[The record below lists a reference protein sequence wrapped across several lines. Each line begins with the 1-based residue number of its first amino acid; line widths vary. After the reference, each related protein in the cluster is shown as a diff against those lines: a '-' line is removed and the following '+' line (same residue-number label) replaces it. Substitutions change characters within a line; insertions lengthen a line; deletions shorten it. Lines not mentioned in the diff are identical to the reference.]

1 MFYAKRLE
9 KLRKDNRLTQQK
21 MADLL
26 HMQREVY
33 RRYEKGNRQ
42 LPLHVAIEVSDL
54 FEISLDYLTEREDRE
69 YLNTP
74 IPVPGAAHIPEI
86 EEEPLY

>member
-1 MFYAKRLE
+1 MCPLAFV
-9 KLRKDNRLTQQK
+9 QK
-21 MADLL
+21 EIAEVLSCK
-26 HMQREVY
+26 REVY